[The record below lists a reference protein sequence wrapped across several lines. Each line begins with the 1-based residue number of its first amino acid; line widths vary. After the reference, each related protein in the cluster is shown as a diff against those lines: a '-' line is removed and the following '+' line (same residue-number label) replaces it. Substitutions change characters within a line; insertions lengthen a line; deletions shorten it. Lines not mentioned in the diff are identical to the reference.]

1 MTNSE
6 LNQQISDYKSELE
19 NIRDWVLLNG
29 RTATDSQLFTK
40 LSQASKIRKEIQI
53 LINKKRTL

>member
-1 MTNSE
+1 MTKPEINK
-6 LNQQISDYKSELE
+6 QISDYKSELE

-29 RTATDSQLFTK
+29 RTTSDSELFTK

-53 LINKKRTL
+53 LINKKRML